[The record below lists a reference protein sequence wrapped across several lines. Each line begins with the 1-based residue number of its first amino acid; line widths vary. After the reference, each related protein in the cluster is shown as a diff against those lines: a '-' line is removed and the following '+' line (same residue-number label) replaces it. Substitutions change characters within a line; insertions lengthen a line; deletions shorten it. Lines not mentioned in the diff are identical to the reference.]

1 MRAACF
7 LRLVPALALLA
18 GCDDTGTG
26 VCPAEVVPAVRVV
39 VVDGATD
46 VDLGRS
52 ATGYWVS
59 GERRGLLEKNFL
71 EAEIDLMAFGPAGRY
86 SVIVQHPGYATW
98 GRDDIRVRA
107 GNCGPQTVTVLAEL
121 TSTRAQSAEVAPPAK

>member
-1 MRAACF
+1 MRAARLLC
-7 LRLVPALALLA
+7 LVPAFMLLA
-18 GCDDTGTG
+18 GCDDTGTSPI
-26 VCPAEVVPAVRVV
+26 CPAVVVPAVRVV

-52 ATGYWVS
+52 ATGWWVS
-59 GERRGLLEKNFL
+59 GERRGVLEKSYL
-71 EAEIDLMAFGPAGRY
+71 ESKIDLKAYGPAGRY
-86 SVIVQHPGYATW
+86 SVIVHHPGYRTW

-121 TSTRAQSAEVAPPAK
+121 VAS